1 MSNLETN
8 SHKKNSEKG
17 MTTVDKIYSLA
28 EQNIYEF
35 PDTVEKNVLLQT

>member
-1 MSNLETN
+1 
-8 SHKKNSEKG
+8 

-35 PDTVEKNVLLQT
+35 PEKIEKDVLLKT

>member
-1 MSNLETN
+1 
-8 SHKKNSEKG
+8 

-35 PDTVEKNVLLQT
+35 PDKVEKGALLAT